1 MFSFEIPRGRIWD
14 WLEYETGYEQ
24 LHAKREI
31 VWWMEEQGF
40 RLGEDWRIELRPK
53 GGVTRDNIYYIHF
66 NDTKTAE
73 IFLMRWS

>member
-24 LHAKREI
+24 LHPKREI
-31 VWWMEEQGF
+31 VFWMEDQGY
-40 RLGEDWRIELRPK
+40 RLGQDWRIEVRPK
-53 GGVTRDNIYYIHF
+53 GIYYIYF